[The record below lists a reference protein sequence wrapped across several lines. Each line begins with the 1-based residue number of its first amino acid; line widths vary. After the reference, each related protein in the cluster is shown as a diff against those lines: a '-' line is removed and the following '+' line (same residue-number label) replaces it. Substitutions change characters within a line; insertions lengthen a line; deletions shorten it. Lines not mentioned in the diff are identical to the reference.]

1 MITERNESGTYTSRQ
16 RLIRNGRVAVVICE
30 SETIG
35 GAMGG
40 VFKEMQRIKAE
51 SDYSIP
57 DDDNPFIEQE
67 VVA

>member
-1 MITERNESGTYTSRQ
+1 MITERNQSGSYTARQ
-16 RLIRNGRVAVVICE
+16 RLIRNGRTAVVMCE
-30 SETIG
+30 AETIG